1 MRHPLR
7 TAAGAFAAALL
18 LASAGLAAC
27 TDDAGSAEAFCTEVK
42 QVPSLESVLARF
54 SEADP
59 DVLAD
64 RIAKARAAYDE
75 LAAAAPPEIEEETE
89 RVVALVDATL
99 DAVEDHPDDPAK
111 ASAQLRKAVAGLDG
125 VEADRTAV
133 ADYAQT
139 TCDVQLDA
147 TLEESGATTST
158 STTSTTPGTATTSAV
173 TGTSDP
179 AGAPGG

>member
-7 TAAGAFAAALL
+7 MAAGAFAGALL
-18 LASAGLAAC
+18 LASGGLAAC

-42 QVPSLESVLARF
+42 QVPSLEAVLARF

-64 RIAKARAAYDE
+64 RIAKARTAYDE
-75 LAAAAPPEIEEETE
+75 LAEAAPSEIEEETD

-111 ASAQLRKAVAGLDG
+111 ASAQLRRSVADLDG
-125 VEADRTAV
+125 IEADRAAV
-133 ADYAQT
+133 AEYAQT

-147 TLEESGATTST
+147 TLEEGGATSST
-158 STTSTTPGTATTSAV
+158 STTSTTPETATTSTV

-179 AGAPGG
+179 AGSTGG